1 MKTIHINV
9 KDDYV
14 DNVVMMLNGL
24 KNIMI
29 DTIELEDDLKINKQ
43 HCLNTLEKI
52 KIDGL
57 AGFNPIVDVESRAGN
72 ILTSIEPLLNRNPY
86 KRIANRYTIR
96 EVQGADRSR

>member
-29 DTIELEDDLKINKQ
+29 DTIELEDDIKINKQ

-52 KIDGL
+52 KNEGLSDFNAITDIDNHIKDLQNAIG
-57 AGFNPIVDVESRAGN
+57 
-72 ILTSIEPLLNRNPY
+72 
-86 KRIANRYTIR
+86 
-96 EVQGADRSR
+96 

>member
-57 AGFNPIVDVESRAGN
+57 AGFNPIVDVDSHIKDLQNA
-72 ILTSIEPLLNRNPY
+72 IS
-86 KRIANRYTIR
+86 
-96 EVQGADRSR
+96 

>member
-29 DTIELEDDLKINKQ
+29 DAIELEDDFKINQQ

-52 KIDGL
+52 KVEGL
-57 AGFNPIVDVESRAGN
+57 VSFNPIVDVDSHIKDLQDA
-72 ILTSIEPLLNRNPY
+72 IS
-86 KRIANRYTIR
+86 
-96 EVQGADRSR
+96 

>member
-14 DNVVMMLNGL
+14 DNVVLMLNAL

-43 HCLNTLEKI
+43 YCLNTLEKI
-52 KIDGL
+52 KTDGL
-57 AGFNPIVDVESRAGN
+57 AGFNPIVDVDSH
-72 ILTSIEPLLNRNPY
+72 IKDLLCN
-86 KRIANRYTIR
+86 
-96 EVQGADRSR
+96 

>member
-29 DTIELEDDLKINKQ
+29 DTIELEEDDFKIDKQ

-52 KIDGL
+52 KTDGL
-57 AGFNPIVDVESRAGN
+57 TGFNPIVDVDSH
-72 ILTSIEPLLNRNPY
+72 IKDLLCN
-86 KRIANRYTIR
+86 
-96 EVQGADRSR
+96 

>member
-14 DNVVMMLNGL
+14 DNVVLMLNAL

-43 HCLNTLEKI
+43 YCLNTLEKI
-52 KIDGL
+52 KTDGL
-57 AGFNPIVDVESRAGN
+57 AGFNPIFDVDRH
-72 ILTSIEPLLNRNPY
+72 IKDLLCN
-86 KRIANRYTIR
+86 
-96 EVQGADRSR
+96 